1 MLHCAMARMVEGGAL
16 GMIRLS
22 QKNGIREVSM
32 LTEIF
37 DRSCGS
43 GVIVSTNPVEIRL
56 RVAEATRTTLSYGSC
71 WKTALIETLANK

>member
-1 MLHCAMARMVEGGAL
+1 
-16 GMIRLS
+16 
-22 QKNGIREVSM
+22 M

>member
-1 MLHCAMARMVEGGAL
+1 
-16 GMIRLS
+16 MIRLC
-22 QKNGIREVSM
+22 QNNGTREVSM

-56 RVAEATRTTLSYGSC
+56 RVAEARRTTLSYGFC

>member
-1 MLHCAMARMVEGGAL
+1 
-16 GMIRLS
+16 MIRPC

-37 DRSCGS
+37 DRSYGS

-56 RVAEATRTTLSYGSC
+56 RVAEATRTTLGYGSC
-71 WKTALIETLANK
+71 WKTVFIETLANK

>member
-1 MLHCAMARMVEGGAL
+1 
-16 GMIRLS
+16 MIRLS
-22 QKNGIREVSM
+22 QKNGIREVFM

-71 WKTALIETLANK
+71 WKTALIETLANE

>member
-1 MLHCAMARMVEGGAL
+1 
-16 GMIRLS
+16 MIRLC

-56 RVAEATRTTLSYGSC
+56 RFAEATRTTLSYGPC
-71 WKTALIETLANK
+71 WNSH

>member
-1 MLHCAMARMVEGGAL
+1 
-16 GMIRLS
+16 MIRLS

-37 DRSCGS
+37 DRSCGN
-43 GVIVSTNPVEIRL
+43 GVIVSTSPVEIRL

-71 WKTALIETLANK
+71 WKTALIETLTNE